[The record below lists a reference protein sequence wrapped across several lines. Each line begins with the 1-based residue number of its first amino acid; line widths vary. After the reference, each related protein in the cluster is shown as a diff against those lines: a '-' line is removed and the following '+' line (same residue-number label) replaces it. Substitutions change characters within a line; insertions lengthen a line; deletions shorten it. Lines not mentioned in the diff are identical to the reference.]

1 MTENSFEKTAAYRE
15 TPAKFNLPRT
25 ILLVFL
31 SLYALVQIYPIF
43 WLFLF
48 SFKNNEDIFAGN
60 VLGFPK
66 MWHFSNYATVFTS
79 GNVGLYLLNSTIV
92 TAATIAVSTVLLS
105 TSAYAIVRMHWK
117 LSGVFLTYV
126 LLGIMVPIHAT
137 LLPMFVILRKM
148 HLLNTYLALII
159 PYVAFALP
167 IGIFILTGFIRNIPK
182 EIEES
187 ACIDGCNIYQIFYH
201 IVAPLL
207 RPAIATVAIFTFLSS
222 WNELMFANTFI
233 SSDKLKTLTV
243 GIMSLSGAHNTDW
256 GAIGAGLMI
265 ATVPT
270 LVIYCFLSEQVQKS
284 LIVGAVKG

>member
-1 MTENSFEKTAAYRE
+1 
-15 TPAKFNLPRT
+15 
-25 ILLVFL
+25 
-31 SLYALVQIYPIF
+31 
-43 WLFLF
+43 
-48 SFKNNEDIFAGN
+48 
-60 VLGFPK
+60 